1 MSFSTVLEE
10 GENTKVEFK
19 EVMNENGYKTISAF
33 SNTSGGT
40 LFCGVSDDGNII
52 GFDCSEESVRKITTK
67 ILNKMGIHPIINCFQ
82 EHDTKILRIQIE
94 KNTNPISYN
103 GRYYKRVGS
112 STTEMMD
119 DELKEFFL
127 RGTNWDGITG
137 DYGLE
142 EIDPNTLEI
151 FIKRAV
157 NSGRLLDYTTFDIQQ
172 ILTQLNLI
180 VDGKLTHAAIILFG
194 KNPQKYFNNAII
206 RVIKFKGEISISD
219 RHIKGN
225 LFQQVQEAEEAIKNS
240 INVEYSINDEL
251 RRKEIWD
258 YPLKAIRES
267 LLNSIIHRDY
277 FKHGIQNQIK
287 IYEDNIWFFNPGGLF
302 GGMTLEDLK
311 KLHPSATRNPLIADV
326 FFRAGLVEVF
336 GSGIGR
342 ILNSLKDN
350 GLPEAEFKEEFGGF
364 SVYLMRVACMEETLK
379 GLGLNEN
386 QIIVM
391 NYLKEHESITMS
403 EFKRVSPD
411 VNERT
416 LRRYLSDLV
425 DKDLISP
432 IGDKKGRKY
441 VIFND

>member
-19 EVMNENGYKTISAF
+19 EFMNENGYKTISAF

-112 STTEMMD
+112 STTEMRD
-119 DELKEFFL
+119 DELKDFFL
-127 RGTNWDGITG
+127 RGTNWDGLTG

-142 EIDPNTLEI
+142 EIDPKTLEI
-151 FIKRAV
+151 FIKRAI

-194 KNPQKYFNNAII
+194 KNPQKYFNNALI
-206 RVIKFKGEISISD
+206 RVMKFKGEISISD

-277 FKHGIQNQIK
+277 FKHSIQNQIK

-311 KLHPSATRNPLIADV
+311 KPHPSATRNPLIADV

-379 GLGLNEN
+379 GLGLNKD

-403 EFKRVSPD
+403 EFKSVSPD

-425 DKDLISP
+425 DKDLIRP
-432 IGDKKGRKY
+432 LGDKKGRKY